1 MADQVDLRGL
11 FAPIPTPFDEAG
23 EILMDRLAQNCERC
37 LSTPLRGLVVG
48 GSNGEFAF
56 LTVEERVRVVA
67 EVRRLV
73 PSDRLVIA
81 GSGMEA
87 TGETIDVTR
96 RMADVGADAAIVV
109 TPSYYRSR
117 MDGPTLVAHCAQV
130 ADASPIPVILYN
142 VPANTA
148 VDLPAESAIELS
160 HHPSVIGIKD
170 SGGDVVKLS
179 RMAADSAPGFQV
191 LAGSAGFFL
200 AALAVGAVGAVA
212 ALANIGADPMDS
224 LLRSFR
230 AGDGQAASA
239 IQARLQPINA
249 AVTSR
254 FGVPGLKAAMDALG
268 MYGGPPR
275 RPLMPLKPED
285 RLVVRE
291 ALIRAQLL
299 AA

>member
-1 MADQVDLRGL
+1 MAGPDLHGI

-23 EILMDRLAQNCERC
+23 RILTDRLIENCERC
-37 LSTPLRGLVVG
+37 LASPLRGLVVG

-56 LTVEERVRVVA
+56 LTVEERLSVVT
-67 EVRRLV
+67 EVRRRV
-73 PSDRLVIA
+73 PADRLLIA

-87 TGETIDVTR
+87 TSETIDVTR
-96 RMADVGADAAIVV
+96 RMADAGADGALVV
-109 TPSYYRSR
+109 TPSYYRGR
-117 MDGPTLVAHCAQV
+117 MDGPTLVAHYEQV

-148 VDLPAESAIELS
+148 VDISAEAVLELS
-160 HHPSVIGIKD
+160 HHANVIGIKD

-179 RMAADSAPGFQV
+179 RMVAESAPGFQV
-191 LAGSAGFFL
+191 LAGSAGFLL

-212 ALANIGADPMDS
+212 ALANIGADAMDS
-224 LLRSFR
+224 LSRAFH

-239 IQARLQPINA
+239 IQARLQPINT

-254 FGVPGLKAAMDALG
+254 FGVPGLKAAMDVLG

-291 ALIRAQLL
+291 ALLRAQLL